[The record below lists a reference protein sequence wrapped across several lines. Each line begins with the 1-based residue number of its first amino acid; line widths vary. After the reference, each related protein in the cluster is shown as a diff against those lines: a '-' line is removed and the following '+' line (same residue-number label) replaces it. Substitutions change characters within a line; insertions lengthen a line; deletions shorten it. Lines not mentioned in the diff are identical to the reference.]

1 MDKEALIAEICK
13 RVQAKIDAMG
23 LQDDA
28 ASSAAEEDK
37 SGLPGLLILNADHDE
52 ACHEAYEC
60 PKLNA
65 QYRVECALMKEYDV
79 DVEDY
84 ETVIAYHL
92 SNEALGKLAQGI
104 FDNDYTRLFGKAIL
118 TGKKIYVPREEV
130 ELFQYKGKS
139 PAVYYEKLQQNLKL
153 LVDSGVVI
161 AAKDDLPKLLLNED
175 CCKEEAKPCAEPVG
189 DPELA
194 QAPAASGRE
203 VTIAKKLIS
212 ESDIKKLRGIDRIT
226 IDNKALLTDLAKEL
240 ATKSKITILRDDLS
254 GKGRN

>member
-13 RVQAKIDAMG
+13 RVQEKIDAMG

-28 ASSAAEEDK
+28 TSSAVEEDK
-37 SGLPGLLILNADHDE
+37 SGLPGLLILNSDHDE

-65 QYRVECALMKEYDV
+65 KYRVECALLKEYKV

-84 ETVIAYHL
+84 ETVIAYNL
-92 SNEALGKLAQGI
+92 TNEVLGKLAQGI
-104 FDNDYTRLFGKAIL
+104 FDDDYTRLFGKALL
-118 TGKKIYVPREEV
+118 TGKMIYVPKEEV

-153 LVDSGVVI
+153 LIDSGVAIV
-161 AAKDDLPKLLLNED
+161 AKDYMEKCLLGEES
-175 CCKEEAKPCAEPVG
+175 CKAEAQQCAEPAQVS
-189 DPELA
+189 EA
-194 QAPAASGRE
+194 TQAPVASDRE

-212 ESDIKKLRGIDRIT
+212 EGDIKKLRNIDHVT

-240 ATKSKITILRDDLS
+240 ASKSKITILRDDLS
-254 GKGRN
+254 GKGRK